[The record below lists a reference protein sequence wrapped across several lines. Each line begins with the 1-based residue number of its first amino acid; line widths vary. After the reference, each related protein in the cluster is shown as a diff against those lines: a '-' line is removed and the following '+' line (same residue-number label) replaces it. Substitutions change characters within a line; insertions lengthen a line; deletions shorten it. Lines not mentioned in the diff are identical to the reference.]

1 MLAAVRTDDGCDPKA
16 ARCLMFHYAQA
27 GDVIVMDGVEI
38 SAEALSVI
46 TNPNNRLLY
55 AFVKKRGR
63 VHPVAYSEERVIWLE
78 TRDEQEATHV

>member
-1 MLAAVRTDDGCDPKA
+1 
-16 ARCLMFHYAQA
+16 MFHYPQA

-46 TNPNNRLLY
+46 TDPNNRLLY

-78 TRDEQEATHV
+78 TRDEQEAKQF